1 MIMHCQCVHE
11 FGQPLRADDRP
22 DLTPQGTEVVLAVT
36 AAGVCHTDL
45 HIRDGGY
52 DLGHGRRLEFAK
64 RGIELPRV
72 MGHETVGEVVAKGP
86 DAGKIDTGET
96 YVVYPWIG
104 CGNCATC
111 VSGEEQLC
119 LTPKFL
125 GIHVDGGYATQIR
138 VPHPKY
144 LYDIGNIPPETAAPL
159 ACSGLTAY
167 GALKKVESTLKDH
180 ALLVIGAGGLGL
192 MCAQLLQALG
202 AKAPVFI
209 DIDPVK
215 RASAVAA
222 GACAAIDPRASD
234 AVAQIHAAAGEA
246 PVAAIDF
253 VGAEATAEL
262 GFNALGKGGTYV
274 IVGLFGGAAPWA
286 LPLIALRS
294 LTIRGSYAGSPGEF
308 SELMELAR
316 KGVINPIPTT
326 CYKLDEAEDVLNS
339 LASGKIV
346 GRAIL
351 AGM

>member
-1 MIMHCQCVHE
+1 MRCQCVHE
-11 FGQPLRADDRP
+11 FGRPLRADDRP
-22 DLTPQGTEVVLAVT
+22 DLIPRGSEVVLSVT

-52 DLGHGRRLEFAK
+52 DLGHGRKLEFAK

-72 MGHETVGEVVAKGP
+72 MGHEIVGEVVATGP
-86 DAGKIDTGET
+86 DVGMLDRGKK

-104 CGNCATC
+104 CGTCATC
-111 VSGEEQLC
+111 VSGQEQLC
-119 LTPKFL
+119 MTPKFL
-125 GIHVDGGYATQIR
+125 GMHVDGGYATQIR

-144 LYDIGNIPPETAAPL
+144 LYEIGDIPPENAAPL

-167 GALKKVESTLKDH
+167 GALKKVEGTLKDH
-180 ALLVIGAGGLGL
+180 AILVIGAGGLGL
-192 MCAQLLQALG
+192 MCAQLLRALG
-202 AKAPVFI
+202 AKAPVFV

-222 GACAAIDPRASD
+222 GACAAVDPRAPD

-246 PVAAIDF
+246 PLAAIDF

-286 LPLIALRS
+286 LPLIAVRS
-294 LTIRGSYAGSPGEF
+294 LTIRGSYTGSPGEF
-308 SELMELAR
+308 AELMRLAR
-316 KGVINPIPTT
+316 NGAINPIPTT
-326 CYKLDEAEDVLNS
+326 CYKLDEAENVLNN
-339 LASGKIV
+339 LAGGKIV

-351 AGM
+351 ASV

>member
-1 MIMHCQCVHE
+1 MHCQCVNE
-11 FGQPLRADDRP
+11 FGRPLRADNRP
-22 DLTPQGTEVVLAVT
+22 DLIPRGSEVILSMT

-52 DLGHGRRLEFAK
+52 DLGHGRKLDFAK

-72 MGHETVGEVVAKGP
+72 MGHENVGAVVATGP
-86 DAGKIDTGET
+86 DAGMLDSGKK

-104 CGNCATC
+104 CGSCAIC
-111 VSGEEQLC
+111 ISGEEQLC
-119 LTPKFL
+119 MTPKFL

-144 LYDIGNIPPETAAPL
+144 LYEIGNIPPETAAPL

-167 GALKKVESTLKDH
+167 GALKKVEGTLKDH
-180 ALLVIGAGGLGL
+180 AILVIGAGGLGL
-192 MCAQLLQALG
+192 MCAQLLQGLG
-202 AKAPVFI
+202 ARAPVFV

-215 RASAVAA
+215 RDAAVAA
-222 GACAAIDPRASD
+222 GACAAVDPRASD

-246 PVAAIDF
+246 PLAAIDF

-262 GFNALGKGGTYV
+262 GFNAVGKGGTYV

-308 SELMELAR
+308 SELMRLAR
-316 KGVINPIPTT
+316 NGGINPIPTT
-326 CYKLDEAEDVLNS
+326 RYKLDEAENVLNS
-339 LASGKIV
+339 LAGGNIV

-351 AGM
+351 ADV